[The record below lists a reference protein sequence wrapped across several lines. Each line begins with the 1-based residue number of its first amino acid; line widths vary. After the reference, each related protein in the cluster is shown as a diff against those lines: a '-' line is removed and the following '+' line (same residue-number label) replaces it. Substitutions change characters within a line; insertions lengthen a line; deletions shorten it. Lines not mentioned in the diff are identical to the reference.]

1 MTFQTDLV
9 TLEKVSCFHCGKAV
23 QKAVVASVFGED
35 RIFCCANCKAVAV
48 GIANNGLED
57 YYKHRS
63 AVPDGATRSVNA
75 ENYDHGT
82 IRASFVREAQGRHSA
97 SFIIEGVSCSAC
109 LWLVEQTLQKL
120 PGVQEIRVDQTS
132 HQAFVGWDPDVLAV
146 SDILGAVDQIGFTA
160 HPFDSTHRDA
170 LIKEQRRRSLER
182 ILMAGMMMMPVMG
195 FQIAGYWVGVEPDG
209 SLATFLLVGR
219 WFVLAAVSI
228 VLVYS
233 GADFFAGAWRDMRNR
248 RVGMDVPIVLGLSIA
263 WAGSLW
269 ATVQGRGDTYFD
281 SIVMFV
287 FFVLLA
293 RVWELGG
300 RMRAANDIDRLMMII
315 PQEATRIGSDGPE
328 IVMLPD
334 VAVGDRLLIE
344 PGETV
349 PLDGTLITQDSSF
362 DESLLTGESAPVLR
376 RIGETAIAGSCNIDQ
391 SVMIEVTREFGG
403 STLAEMQAMVRRGI
417 GERPPFAQAA
427 ERIVPWLV
435 VAILVIA
442 TVTALVWWMI
452 EPSMVVPNVVAVLI
466 VTCPCALALAT
477 PVALAASAG
486 LMSKSGIL
494 ATRMSAVEALS
505 SANMLAFDKTGTL
518 TMGRPV
524 LVESY
529 PPDAATKGLK
539 LAAAMNVSSE
549 HSIGRA
555 LVLANQQSGQTIRV
569 LDVAVRN
576 FPGQGRQV
584 DLPTGKVRLGS
595 LVFAKPDLEP
605 KDQEWLGRQLGQGH
619 SVIALTTDGVL
630 DALFAFADT
639 LRPGAFEMVQ
649 GLKQKGFAL
658 AILSGDK
665 QETVDNIA
673 TKLGIAASFGGLSPS
688 DKVAW
693 VREQQQAESR
703 VLMVGDGINDAP
715 VLTCANVSVSFSQ
728 ATDLAR
734 QSSDFILLNGDL
746 ESLTKLIRLAARTT
760 SIIRQNLG
768 WALSYNIIA
777 VPAAAFGFVPPWA
790 AAIDMSVSFFIV
802 VFNALRVTK

>member
-9 TLEKVSCFHCGKAV
+9 TSEKVSCFHCGKAV
-23 QKAVVASVFGED
+23 EKAVVASLFGEE
-35 RIFCCANCKAVAV
+35 RTFCCTNCKAVAV

-63 AVPDGATRSVNA
+63 AVPNGATRSVTA

-170 LIKEQRRRSLER
+170 LIKERRGRSLER

-233 GADFFAGAWRDMRNR
+233 GADFFAGAWRDMRNK

-300 RMRAANDIDRLMMII
+300 RIRAANDIDRMMMII
-315 PQEATRIGSDGPE
+315 PQEATRIGPNGPE
-328 IVMLPD
+328 VVMLPD
-334 VAVGDRLLIE
+334 LAVGDRLLIE
-344 PGETV
+344 PGQTV
-349 PLDGTLITQDSSF
+349 PLDGTLINQDSSF
-362 DESLLTGESAPVLR
+362 DESLLTGESAPVLH

-435 VAILVIA
+435 VGILVIA
-442 TVTALVWWMI
+442 TVTALAWWMI
-452 EPSMVVPNVVAVLI
+452 EPAMVVPNVVAVLI

-518 TMGRPV
+518 TVGRPV

-529 PPDAATKGLK
+529 PSDAATNGLN
-539 LAAAMNVSSE
+539 LAAAMNASSE

-555 LVLANQQSGQTIRV
+555 LVLANQQARQTPRV

-595 LVFAKPDLEP
+595 LAFAKPELDS
-605 KDQEWLGRQLGQGH
+605 KDQEWLDRQLIQGH

-649 GLKQKGFAL
+649 RLKQKGFAL

-665 QETVDNIA
+665 QETVDHIA
-673 TKLGIAASFGGLSPS
+673 AKLGIVAGFGGLSPS

-693 VREQQQAESR
+693 VREQQKAKSR

-746 ESLTKLIRLAARTT
+746 ESLSKLIRLAARTT

-790 AAIDMSVSFFIV
+790 AAIGMSVSSFIV
-802 VFNALRVTK
+802 VFNALRITK